1 MNRKTNESKIIIFL
15 LSIIILSVFYC
26 HIHAVDMGD
35 RYGTCPSCGNT
46 MYIEYVIRQPTCG
59 HDGEAKAMCPSC
71 GVENYT
77 ISLPALGHE
86 YKLLEDKKAT
96 CTEAG
101 YKEYLC
107 DRCGDSYMDPVPAS
121 GHSYKKTVKKEATC
135 TENGLIDY
143 KCSSCGNSYSETVK
157 ALGHKY
163 VEKITK
169 EATCEE
175 DGIKTLT
182 CSNCN
187 DSKTEI
193 IKATGHDVDFEEK
206 AATCSEPGY
215 KKGECKTCHK
225 LFDETIPALGHKPG
239 TFTIIKEATCEED
252 GLKKATC
259 TVCGETVEEKIAKLG
274 HKYPEEWT
282 IEKASGYFTEGLES
296 KTCEVCGEKIEE
308 LIPKKDPTILFVVT
322 GVIVSLLSG
331 AIYFIRH
338 SSLSKRSSE
347 TVNDDSE
354 NLKPELEDK
363 TILVASKDENLISI
377 LKTRHYLE
385 VSSCEYEEIK
395 ESVEE
400 NAPDILLA
408 DVLSEESL
416 EELLTLKENELQD
429 TAIGFIMT
437 QQMIDENKKK
447 LDELIKDKKIIN
459 YVPYGSDAYVI
470 IVRLILPILKPDL
483 KSDESLDNIGMVA
496 DALGIPGI
504 STLINVYTSGRD
516 IKSTIEEGELSVS
529 STATVIG
536 DMASILGLDTVGSV
550 AGLVDDVDSIKSAIS
565 SEVGANEAKNAISGA
580 KDMIEVVSDII
591 DK

>member
-1 MNRKTNESKIIIFL
+1 MKIKTDSSKLIYL
-15 LSIIILSVFYC
+15 LISILILSVFALPVF
-26 HIHAVDMGD
+26 AVDLGD
-35 RYGTCPSCGNT
+35 RYGICPVCGQT
-46 MYIEYVIRQPTCG
+46 MYIESVVSQPTCD
-59 HDGEAKAMCPSC
+59 HDGEAKAMCPTC
-71 GVENYT
+71 GVENYS
-77 ISLPALGHE
+77 IAIPALGHE
-86 YKLLEDKKAT
+86 YKLIEDKKAT
-96 CTEAG
+96 CTQDG

-107 DRCGDSYMDPVPAS
+107 DRCGDSYLDPVPAS

-135 TENGLIDY
+135 TESGLIDY

-163 VEKITK
+163 VEKISK

-182 CSNCN
+182 CSKCN

-215 KKGECKTCHK
+215 KKGECKICHK

-239 TFTIIKEATCEED
+239 TFTVIKEATCEED

-331 AIYFIRH
+331 VIYFIRR

-354 NLKPELEDK
+354 NLKPEMEDK

-400 NAPDILLA
+400 NTPDILLA

-416 EELLTLKENELQD
+416 EELIVLKENELQD

-516 IKSTIEEGELSVS
+516 IKSTIEEGELSIS